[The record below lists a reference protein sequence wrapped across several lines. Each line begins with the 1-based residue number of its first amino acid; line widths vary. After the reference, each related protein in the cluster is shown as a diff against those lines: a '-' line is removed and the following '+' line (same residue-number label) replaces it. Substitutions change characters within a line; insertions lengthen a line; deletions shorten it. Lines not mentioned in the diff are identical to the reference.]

1 MNHLKKRYFKKLNSY
16 KDKIKLRLEA
26 IEAINEITRLKGET
40 RNNEDKLLT
49 VVTKISRLLTDLKYE
64 EDILHDIT
72 TSESKLKK
80 IRSII
85 YAN

>member
-1 MNHLKKRYFKKLNSY
+1 M
-16 KDKIKLRLEA
+16 KLRLEA
-26 IEAINEITRLKGET
+26 IEAINEITRLIGET

>member
-1 MNHLKKRYFKKLNSY
+1 MNHLKKRYFKKLNSD
-16 KDKIKLRLEA
+16 KDKMKLRLEA
-26 IEAINEITRLKGET
+26 IEAINEIARLKGET